1 MMKFL
6 PPRCPRRDCAAHREP
21 VGRWFVRHGTYQPKC
36 RRTPIPRFRCLVCHR
51 GFSRQTF
58 RYDFRD
64 HAPSCNVPLLRL
76 LTSGV
81 GLRQSA
87 RLLVIDISAVQRKL
101 KKMAAT
107 CALLHGNLSP
117 HLAPGST
124 FLLDEE
130 ETFEQASIQP
140 VTMPVLIE
148 KETWFVVATD
158 AAPIRRLAP
167 VGTTRRWLQEE
178 SERRL
183 GRRPDESRASVL
195 RTLQALAHRL
205 GGGHLVLRTDEKSS
219 YATLVREVFRG
230 EAKHETTSGKAART
244 KHNPLF
250 PINTTLAMTR
260 DNNGRLRR
268 RSWLVSK
275 RCACLQQQM
284 CLFLV
289 YRNYVRYRFN
299 RDEPDD
305 TPARLLGL
313 LPRALQ
319 LREVL
324 GWRQDWDRRS
334 IHPMSSRGQRTVAEA
349 RRAVA

>member
-1 MMKFL
+1 MTFV
-6 PPRCPRRDCAAHREP
+6 PPRCPHRDCRAHRDAK
-21 VGRWFVRHGTYQPKC
+21 GRWFLCQGSYQPKC
-36 RRTPIPRFRCLVCHR
+36 RRAAVPRFCCRLCRR

-58 RYDFRD
+58 RYDYRD
-64 HAPSCNVPLLRL
+64 HRPQCNVPLLRL

-87 RLLVIDISAVQRKL
+87 RLLDLDIRAVQQKLRKL
-101 KKMAAT
+101 AST
-107 CALLHGNLSP
+107 CQLLHDNLSP
-117 HLAPGST
+117 RLAAGRT

-130 ETFEQASIQP
+130 ETFEQASIWP

-148 KETWFVVATD
+148 RETWFVVATD

-167 VGTTRRWLQEE
+167 VGTRRRELQDA
-178 SERRL
+178 SEQRH
-183 GRRPDESRASVL
+183 GRRQDGSRDSVR
-195 RTLQALAHRL
+195 RTMQALARRL
-205 GGGHLVLRTDEKSS
+205 DGGTLALLTDEKSS
-219 YATLVREVFRG
+219 YATLAREVFRG
-230 EAKHETTSGKAART
+230 AAKHETTSGKAART
-244 KHNPLF
+244 KRNPLF

-275 RCACLQQQM
+275 RCQCLQQQLG
-284 CLFLV
+284 LFVV

-299 RDEPDD
+299 RDERNE
-305 TPARLLGL
+305 TPAKILGL

-324 GWRQDWDRRS
+324 AWRQDWGGFS
-334 IHPMSSRGQRTVAEA
+334 IHPTSSAAQRTIDGALSTVA
-349 RRAVA
+349 

>member
-1 MMKFL
+1 MKFI
-6 PPRCPRRDCAAHREP
+6 PPRCPRPFCAAHRDP
-21 VGRWFVRHGTYQPKC
+21 SGRWFLRQGSYQPKC
-36 RRTPIPRFRCLVCHR
+36 RRTPVPRFRCRICGR

-58 RYDFRD
+58 RFDYRD
-64 HAPSCNVPLLRL
+64 HAPGCNVPLLRL

-81 GLRQSA
+81 SLRQSA
-87 RLLVIDISAVQRKL
+87 RLLEIDIHAVQRKL
-101 KKMAAT
+101 QKLAAL
-107 CALLHGNLSP
+107 CSALHDNLSP
-117 HLAPGST
+117 GLAAGRT

-130 ETFEQASIQP
+130 ETFEQASIWP

-148 KETWFVVATD
+148 KESWFVVATD

-167 VGTTRRWLQEE
+167 LGTARRRLQEA
-178 SERRL
+178 SEQRL
-183 GRRPDESRASVL
+183 GRRPDGSRASVR
-195 RTLQALAHRL
+195 RTLQALAQRL
-205 GGGHLVLRTDEKSS
+205 DGGRLVLRTDEKSS
-219 YATLVREVFRG
+219 YATLVSEVFRG
-230 EAKHETTSGKAART
+230 AARHETTSGRAPRT
-244 KHNPLF
+244 KQNPLF

-284 CLFLV
+284 CLFVV

-299 RDEPDD
+299 RDERDY
-305 TPARLLGL
+305 TPARKLGL

-324 GWRQDWDRRS
+324 AWRQDWGRLS
-334 IHPMSSRGQRTVAEA
+334 IHPTSWSAQRTVAEA
-349 RRAVA
+349 QRAVA

>member
-1 MMKFL
+1 MLKFL
-6 PPRCPRRDCAAHREP
+6 PPRCPRSDCAAHRDP
-21 VGRWFVRHGTYQPKC
+21 VGRWFVRHGSYQPKC
-36 RRTPIPRFRCLVCHR
+36 RRTPIPRFRCRVCRHT
-51 GFSRQTF
+51 FSRQTF
-58 RYDFRD
+58 RYDYRD
-64 HAPSCNVPLLRL
+64 QAPGCNVPLLRL

-87 RLLVIDISAVQRKL
+87 RLLDLDIGAVQRKL
-101 KKMAAT
+101 EKLAAN
-107 CALLHGNLSP
+107 CAALHDNLSP
-117 HLAPGST
+117 HLAPGRT

-130 ETFEQASIQP
+130 ETFEQASIRP

-167 VGTTRRWLQEE
+167 VGTARRRLQEE
-178 SERRL
+178 SEKRL
-183 GRRPDESRASVL
+183 GRRPDGSRASVR
-195 RTLQALAHRL
+195 RTLQALAQRL
-205 GGGHLVLRTDEKSS
+205 EGGSLVLRTDEKSS
-219 YATLVREVFRG
+219 YATLIRAVFRG
-230 EAKHETTSGKAART
+230 AATHETTSGKAPRT
-244 KHNPLF
+244 QHNPLF
-250 PINTTLAMTR
+250 AINTTLAMTR

-289 YRNYVRYRFN
+289 YRNYVRFRFN

-305 TPARLLGL
+305 TPAKILGL

-324 GWRQDWDRRS
+324 GWRQDWGPRS
-334 IHPMSSRGQRTVAEA
+334 IHPMSSRAQRTVAET

>member
-1 MMKFL
+1 MLFV
-6 PPRCPRRDCAAHREP
+6 PPRCPNILCDQHLRPTPGFFWRRGYYHPA
-21 VGRWFVRHGTYQPKC
+21 C
-36 RRTPIPRFRCLVCHR
+36 RSERVPRFRCRTCRR

-58 RYDFRD
+58 RQDYRD
-64 HAPSCNVPLLRL
+64 RRPATNVFLFKL

-81 GLRQSA
+81 GLRQAGRCLQMNA
-87 RLLVIDISAVQRKL
+87 RSVQDKKL
-101 KKMAAT
+101 KMT
-107 CALLHGNLSP
+107 RMLALLHENLSP
-117 HLAPGST
+117 TLPKGSC
-124 FLLDEE
+124 FVLDEE
-130 ETFEQASIQP
+130 ETYEGASIRP
-140 VTMPVLIE
+140 LTMPVLIE

-167 VGTTRRWLQEE
+167 VGTARRWLQEE

-195 RTLQALAHRL
+195 RTLQALAQRL
-205 GGGHLVLRTDEKSS
+205 GGGRLVLRSDEKSS

-230 EAKHETTSGKAART
+230 EERHETTSGKAART

-349 RRAVA
+349 RREVA